1 MEESR
6 SFYGKN
12 SFLSVSDKQ
21 RLRVMTAVTPV
32 LLTMAIAHEL
42 GTVDSE
48 LPAHNMAV
56 SDTCNDIDSIDIA
69 NNQITIYDTVTALT
83 ADTNRVSTPF
93 GGTEEKKAAIK
104 QEAAQASGLVI
115 PNAAD
120 VLLPDLVFDSPA
132 NSSMTL
138 FNLGAEYSYD
148 IQVAPTDTAD
158 RQLVTDALLKYYT
171 SNPIEIT
178 TPETWNTIYIAD
190 QITAKDSGQALDGF
204 AIPFADNTVMAA
216 TYKSML
222 NPARIVAHE
231 KSHTDTYQRFD
242 ADSPCNFKA
251 TATQLK
257 GLPTLYS
264 RQYISEYAGTS
275 MAEDWAETATI
286 AQDPIAAFAVINNAA
301 EFYRQLPENSEFS
314 VHNDP
319 ILAKLAIAMS
329 AYGNPAYFA
338 HAFNTCLEDRY
349 YASCTTTG

>member
-1 MEESR
+1 MRESLA
-6 SFYGKN
+6 SHEQQG
-12 SFLSVSDKQ
+12 FLSTNDKKQLLGITLTTALLAPTALIYEANTSDAE
-21 RLRVMTAVTPV
+21 TT
-32 LLTMAIAHEL
+32 
-42 GTVDSE
+42 SY
-48 LPAHNMAV
+48 NMAAPNN
-56 SDTCNDIDSIDIA
+56 CNDIDSIDIA
-69 NNQITIYDTVTALT
+69 NNQITIYTTIATLA

-93 GGTEEKKAAIK
+93 GDTEEKKAAIK

-115 PNAAD
+115 PTEAD
-120 VLLPDLVFDSPA
+120 VHLPDLVFDSPA